1 MKGFNT
7 QHEIISWGYKAFK
20 RVEHY
25 PHTDKEGFENGA
37 EYAFD
42 FAMQEFR
49 TLIVNYFG
57 MEDKSLAVVEHL
69 IKEFEHNLGYKEYDT
84 KRNT

>member
-1 MKGFNT
+1 MKGFIT

-20 RVEHY
+20 KVEHY
-25 PHTDKEGFENGA
+25 PHTDKECFKNGA

-42 FAMQEFR
+42 FAMQEFK
-49 TLIVNYFG
+49 TLIVNYFD
-57 MEDKSLAVVEHL
+57 MEDKALTVVEHL